1 MQRSEEIKGKRVIMT
16 KIGFIGAGNM
26 GGAIMKGILGSDIE
40 DVEISAFDTDNAKL
54 AELEKV
60 GVKKCGTAG
69 EVCGC
74 DIVFLAVKPQV
85 FEDVLVSFRDSVKE
99 DTVYVSIA
107 AGITADFIRKT
118 LGKPQL
124 KVVLVMPN
132 TPLLLGE
139 GATAIGQS
147 ENVPEEKFR
156 LICSIFEQCG
166 KAFVIPESK
175 MKEVIAVNSSSPAF
189 IYLFAKGFI
198 EYGISQGFDENT
210 AKELFSQALIG
221 SAKMI
226 TDSGYSVDELIKMVS
241 SPGGTTLAGLD
252 KLYAGEL
259 VKVVNNACDACTK
272 RAYELSK

>member
-1 MQRSEEIKGKRVIMT
+1 MKEENKMT

-26 GGAIMKGILGSDIE
+26 GGAIMKGILGSGIKDTE
-40 DVEISAFDTDNAKL
+40 VYAFDTDGEKL
-54 AELEKV
+54 SALEKV
-60 GVKKCGTAG
+60 GVKKCASAG

-85 FEDVLVSFRDSVKE
+85 FGDVLLSFKDSVK
-99 DTVYVSIA
+99 DGTVFVSIA
-107 AGITADFIRKT
+107 AGITADFIRNT
-118 LGKPQL
+118 LEKPNLQ
-124 KVVLVMPN
+124 VVLVMPN

-139 GATAIGQS
+139 GATAVGKA
-147 ENVPEEKFR
+147 ENVPEDKFN
-156 LICSIFEQCG
+156 LICDIFAQCG
-166 KAFVIPESK
+166 KAFVTPESK

-198 EYGISQGFDENT
+198 DYGMAQGFDEET
-210 AKELFSQALIG
+210 AKQLFAGALIG

-226 TDSGYSVDELIKMVS
+226 TDSGHSIDELIKMVS

-252 KLYAGEL
+252 KLYEGKL
-259 VKVVNNACDACTK
+259 TDTVNNACEACTK